1 MDTKKL
7 REIAEWYDTTRTDAG
22 YLFSGER
29 GEASRAWH
37 RAVTTQSILALLDEN
52 DSLRAEVERLRALT
66 LNPGATLHG
75 STIMEIADERNH
87 LRQQLAAAR
96 SRRWS
101 PCAERRERSARGVPP
116 PPPSAATSSATVQPR
131 VPHRARRRIAYSL
144 PPSFPMERRAAMRC
158 L

>member
-52 DSLRAEVERLRALT
+52 DSLRAEVERLRVLT

-87 LRQQLAAAR
+87 LRQQLAAALAAKDEA
-96 SRRWS
+96 
-101 PCAERRERSARGVPP
+101 CDLAESFRAAVDRAEAWDQVHGRGDNPDVNYK
-116 PPPSAATSSATVQPR
+116 
-131 VPHRARRRIAYSL
+131 HRIAALRSIGKDGGN
-144 PPSFPMERRAAMRC
+144 E
-158 L
+158 